1 MHNEKVIIASSLAK
15 VECVVL
21 LALGNTAMEFHEAGE
36 QGNGV
41 HSTLHNYLNV
51 VIKSSFSFFP
61 LLPDGQRSNLIFWGA
76 DQTFLQSINHKFG
89 LIFFLFFFID
99 SCNRCANN
107 SFSLNSINLGYIVS
121 HIGRQTFQRTSESH
135 II

>member
-1 MHNEKVIIASSLAK
+1 MSFYW
-15 VECVVL
+15 L
-21 LALGNTAMEFHEAGE
+21 LATLQEFHEAGE

-89 LIFFLFFFID
+89 LNFILFF
-99 SCNRCANN
+99 
-107 SFSLNSINLGYIVS
+107 SFTAATDV
-121 HIGRQTFQRTSESH
+121 Q
-135 II
+135 IIPFH